1 MWTNELLKNNA
12 KECLKRYYWY
22 AVLFTV
28 LVGLVTGAVTGSIS
42 GIASFISQI
51 IVAPFSAAMTVGGA
65 AISESGEE
73 SVGAAIGMIGMGLG
87 MIVIFTITYV
97 LCLSIGIACSAFVQM
112 PFQIVGLN
120 RYFMSGRYRQ
130 PLFDDILYAIKS
142 KKYMKIVKVSFFY
155 QLYII
160 LWSMLFI
167 IPGIIKSFEY
177 FLVPYII
184 AENPDIPK
192 ERVFEISRNTMEGEK
207 MNCFIL
213 GLSFI
218 GWYLLA
224 MLATMMTFGLGSIS
238 IYFLTPYVSATFAE
252 FYACMREKALTNGF
266 ATKEELIGFEN

>member
-28 LVGLVTGAVTGSIS
+28 LVGLATGAVTS
-42 GIASFISQI
+42 IASFVTQI
-51 IVAPFSAAMTVGGA
+51 IVAPISIAMGMGEAAVEEMDKT
-65 AISESGEE
+65 AI
-73 SVGAAIGMIGMGLG
+73 AAIGTIGVVLG
-87 MIVIFTITYV
+87 SMIVFTITYA
-97 LCLSIGIACSAFVQM
+97 LCFAIGIICSAFIQM
-112 PFQIVGLN
+112 PFQTVGLN

-155 QLYII
+155 QLYIM
-160 LWSMLFI
+160 LWSMLFV

-192 ERVFEISRNTMEGEK
+192 ERAFEISKNTMNGEK

-224 MLATMMTFGLGSIS
+224 MLATIMTFGLGSIS
-238 IYFLTPYVSATFAE
+238 IFFLTPYVSATFAE

-266 ATKEELIGFEN
+266 ATKEELIGFENQF

>member
-12 KECLKRYYWY
+12 KECLKKYYWY

-28 LVGLVTGAVTGSIS
+28 LVGLVTGAVTSSLS
-42 GIASFISQI
+42 GIVSFVTQI
-51 IVAPFSAAMTVGGA
+51 IVAPISIAMGMGEAAVEETDET
-65 AISESGEE
+65 AI
-73 SVGAAIGMIGMGLG
+73 AAIGTIGVVLG
-87 MIVIFTITYV
+87 SMIVFTIIYA
-97 LCLSIGIACSAFVQM
+97 LCFAIGIICSAFIQM

-120 RYFMSGRYRQ
+120 RYFMVGRYRQ

-155 QLYII
+155 QLYIM
-160 LWSMLFI
+160 LWSMLFV

-192 ERVFEISRNTMEGEK
+192 ERAFEISKNTMNGEK

-224 MLATMMTFGLGSIS
+224 VLATMMTFGLGAIS
-238 IYFLTPYVSATFAE
+238 IYFLTPYVRATFAE
-252 FYACMREKALTNGF
+252 FYACMREKALTNGY